1 MAFVKITKSGKR
13 PMRIPTSSL
22 PKYEACGWIASGLKK
37 QKEQPVDAVEEKDE
51 WEEADEELDN
61 EKSVDE
67 MSMEELQDKAKELGI
82 NTKNLNTVGALK
94 KAIKRAL
101 TNE

>member
-22 PKYEACGWIASGLKK
+22 PKYESCGWVASGVKK
-37 QKEQPVDAVEEKDE
+37 QKEQPIESVEEKDE

-67 MSMEELQDKAKELGI
+67 MSMEELQDKAKELDI

-101 TNE
+101 ANE